1 MLPFRGRDVKLSRSW
16 SAEGGAGSPSDD
28 GPMNGGRSSHAIR
41 LDVVTPD
48 AYVRDVLP
56 HSSPQWAGAR
66 TFDEYVAEFRATASS
81 AWGKRRFRT
90 LGLRVGG
97 VLVAS
102 CKRYDRMLR
111 CDERS
116 YKAAGIGAVFT
127 PDALRGRG
135 YATALIGAVLDA
147 ERDAGTD
154 LAYLYSDIH
163 PAFYERLGFVALPSR
178 TIALRADALP
188 AERIEI
194 AALGD
199 ADTAAMRRLLGA
211 LDARRPFAFVR
222 TPLDWE
228 WQRLHAAS
236 QEHAAPLLRLG
247 VRRGRALLAYVIGRR
262 VPAADAFVVD
272 EFAFAGDDARLI
284 APLLRAGAGDL
295 RTVRGWLPPAVAR
308 DALPRGAVR
317 ARKDAIAMVLPLS
330 ARFRAA
336 FRARAAERRESAD
349 PCWSTDHI

>member
-1 MLPFRGRDVKLSRSW
+1 MT
-16 SAEGGAGSPSDD
+16 GGYASG
-28 GPMNGGRSSHAIR
+28 AIR
-41 LDVVTPD
+41 LDAVAPED
-48 AYVRDVLP
+48 YVREVLP
-56 HSSPQWAGAR
+56 QSSALWAGAR
-66 TFDEYVAEFRATASS
+66 TFDEYAAEFRATANS

-90 LGLRVGG
+90 VGLRVGG
-97 VLVAS
+97 ALVAS
-102 CKRYDRMLR
+102 CKRYDRVLR
-111 CDERS
+111 CGERS

-135 YATALIGAVLDA
+135 CATALLGALLDA

-154 LAYLYSDIH
+154 LAYLFSDVH

-178 TIALRADALP
+178 TITLRADALP
-188 AERIEI
+188 GDRIPV
-194 AALGD
+194 AALGGSD
-199 ADTAAMRRLLGA
+199 ADAAAVRRTFA
-211 LDARRPFAFVR
+211 AVDARRPFAFAR

-228 WQRLHAAS
+228 WQRLRAAS
-236 QEHAAPLLRLG
+236 REHAAQLVRLG
-247 VRRGRALLAYVIGRR
+247 VRRGRALAAYVIGRR

-272 EFAFAGDDARLI
+272 ELAFARDDDAALI

-317 ARKDAIAMVLPLS
+317 ARKEAIAMVLPLS
-330 ARFRAA
+330 ARFRAV
-336 FRARAAERRESAD
+336 FRTRAPDRRENAD